1 MTKQEKVLMTLG
13 ILIYSLLTI
22 FSYAYVDLNLTLS
35 QNSTAL
41 AFVSFMQ
48 ILGYFQRSLSTK
60 LYILIVSVLFS
71 YLLYHLYLA
80 AKGSLSIKYVF
91 KIVIVLSVLSAL
103 AYPFL
108 SSDVFN
114 YLFDA
119 KIVLKYHL
127 NPYTHRAMDFPND
140 DWVRFM
146 RWIHRYSPYGPMWL
160 ILSIFPAFFSFGKFT
175 LNLLLFKI
183 LMAAFHILNT
193 YLIYSILRKIN
204 PSKVIFGVSL
214 YGLNPLFIIEGII
227 NAHNDVVI
235 ASFMLLSIY
244 LVINKNHIASFVSLI
259 IGFLMK
265 YFPILNLPWLILF
278 AIRNKLS
285 IKTFILLN
293 ILTMIFFTFI
303 YSTFKVSV
311 PFVSSGATQTQFQ
324 PWYLFWTV
332 PLLVLTLRKDF
343 IAVALALS
351 IGALMRYLPYLYW
364 GDWSHNNTII
374 FMQAT
379 TIAPAIAVAFFFLVK
394 EHLLK
399 K

>member
-1 MTKQEKVLMTLG
+1 MTKQEKVLMALG

-35 QNSTAL
+35 QNPTAL
-41 AFVSFMQ
+41 SFVSFMQ
-48 ILGYFQRSLSTK
+48 VLGFFQRSFSTK
-60 LYILIVSVLFS
+60 LYVLIVLVLFS

-80 AKGSLSIKYVF
+80 AKGSLSTKYVF

-119 KIVLKYHL
+119 KIIIKYHL

-140 DWVRFM
+140 DWIRFM

-160 ILSIFPAFFSFGKFT
+160 ILSIPPALFSFGKFT

-183 LMAAFHILNT
+183 LMAVFHILNT
-193 YLIYSILRKIN
+193 YLIYLILRKIN
-204 PSKVIFGVSL
+204 PSKVILGVTL
-214 YGLNPLFIIEGII
+214 YGLNPLFIIEGIV

-235 ASFMLLSIY
+235 TTFILLSIY
-244 LVINKNHIASFVSLI
+244 LVINKNNIASFVSLI

-278 AIRNKLS
+278 VVKNKLS
-285 IKTFILLN
+285 IKTFIFLN
-293 ILTMIFFTFI
+293 ILTMILFTFI
-303 YSTFKVSV
+303 YSTFKISA

-332 PLLVLTLRKDF
+332 PLVVLTLRKDF
-343 IAVALALS
+343 IAVTLVLS

-364 GDWSHNNTII
+364 GDWSHGNTIV
-374 FMQAT
+374 FMQT
-379 TIAPAIAVAFFFLVK
+379 VTVAPATAVAFFFLVK
-394 EHLLK
+394 EHLLRK
-399 K
+399 